1 MRELLSLA
9 ERLEVTVQSAHLP
22 RPYRGFY
29 DHERRRIVYDFTLA
43 PVERACVLAH
53 ELGHAYHGHH
63 GRQDAGA
70 EREADAFAAEVLIDP
85 ERLATLEAMGLCAT
99 DIAEELG
106 VTSRLLR
113 IFAEDHPVCSHG
125 GTRTRLRTR
134 PRVILEAKACSPLT
148 AALAGRGAGRN
159 GPA

>member
-9 ERLEVTVQSAHLP
+9 RLLDVTVQTAHLP

-43 PVERACVLAH
+43 PIERACVLAH

-63 GRQDAGA
+63 GPHDPAA
-70 EREADAFAAEVLIDP
+70 ELEADVFASEVLIDP
-85 ERLATLEAMGLCAT
+85 ERLAALEEMELCDT

-106 VTSRLLR
+106 VNARLLR
-113 IFAEDHPVCSHG
+113 VFAQHHPVHPTG
-125 GTRTRLRTR
+125 DARGRRRTR
-134 PRVILEAKACSPLT
+134 PRAIIVRNPLPPPD
-148 AALAGRGAGRN
+148 
-159 GPA
+159 PAT